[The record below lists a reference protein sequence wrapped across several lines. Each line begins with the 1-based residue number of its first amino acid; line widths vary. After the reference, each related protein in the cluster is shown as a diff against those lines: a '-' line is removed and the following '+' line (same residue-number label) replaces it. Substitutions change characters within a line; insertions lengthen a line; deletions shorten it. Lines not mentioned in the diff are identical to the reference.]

1 MPIVSEHP
9 RTIDII
15 KKLSDECDFELETF
29 INQYSERRRAYSAS
43 RQARQTQ
50 MPERLNEDREMSCG
64 ELLALLEAR
73 EVAAEEMR
81 LELQA
86 MNRELTLLSR
96 ELRRAR
102 RRALE
107 LSEEDDQ
114 PDFDSARPIHS
125 TASVPSAPSMQEYV
139 DRARQFQLPAWL
151 GPWLRGFLPNSA

>member
-9 RTIDII
+9 RSIDII

-29 INQYSERRRAYSAS
+29 INDYTERRKAYKAVS
-43 RQARQTQ
+43 QTRKA
-50 MPERLNEDREMSCG
+50 PLRDPLTDDGEMSCG
-64 ELLALLEAR
+64 ELLALLQAR

-86 MNRELTLLSR
+86 MSRELVLLNR

-102 RRALE
+102 RKALE
-107 LSEEDDQ
+107 ATDGEEEY
-114 PDFDSARPIHS
+114 DFSYRA
-125 TASVPSAPSMQEYV
+125 ASNVPSAPSVQEYV
-139 DRARQFQLPAWL
+139 DRARHFQMPAWL